1 MSWVEKNSNG
11 EYEYNGRCFKYEQD
25 AWRAYEYDQALA
37 RQNKKKQ
44 SGGFLST
51 ILGLGIIGGGI
62 WVGTNFGL
70 AGLIVAGIIVFVGI
84 PILIGFLMHK

>member
-1 MSWVEKNSNG
+1 MNTTADVLNMSRMHGVHMSMTRLW
-11 EYEYNGRCFKYEQD
+11 QD
-25 AWRAYEYDQALA
+25 KT
-37 RQNKKKQ
+37 KKKQ

>member
-37 RQNKKKQ
+37 RQNKKKAIWRI
-44 SGGFLST
+44 SFYNFRPRYNWRRN
-51 ILGLGIIGGGI
+51 LGRNKLWFS
-62 WVGTNFGL
+62 WVNCCRYYCICRNSNFDWFSD
-70 AGLIVAGIIVFVGI
+70 A
-84 PILIGFLMHK
+84 